1 MIHFTTGDKNAPQ
14 QQQQQQQQLKKG
26 VALLQNKFLVV
37 SATGKK
43 TEKLEVV

>member
-1 MIHFTTGDKNAPQ
+1 MIHFTTGDKNAP
-14 QQQQQQQQLKKG
+14 QQQQQQQLKKG